1 MLVPMISFPVGNRM
15 KTKSKPLY
23 CRIFDDLRDRIVF
36 GVYPPGT
43 SLPEKELCQEF
54 KVSRTPLREAF
65 SKLQDMKLVTVIP
78 RFGTTV
84 TAVDIHEIRCAF
96 EVKIKLEGLA
106 GELAA
111 ERIEP
116 EKLDELDGVI
126 SEAARLLAEGGNNR
140 HHRLIEI
147 EGRFHEII
155 RQSTQN
161 PILQEMLDNLHY
173 RCARLWSSAL
183 SQVVPD
189 EEIINQLRDVHTAL
203 KNGDSKGAGALM
215 EHHVQYFIEKIK
227 RILL

>member
-1 MLVPMISFPVGNRM
+1 MLIPMISIPVGTRM
-15 KTKSKPLY
+15 KMKSKPLY

-126 SEAARLLAEGGNNR
+126 SEAARLLAEAQTSQR
-140 HHRLIEI
+140 SVARESAALAAAA
-147 EGRFHEII
+147 
-155 RQSTQN
+155 RQ
-161 PILQEMLDNLHY
+161 
-173 RCARLWSSAL
+173 RA
-183 SQVVPD
+183 
-189 EEIINQLRDVHTAL
+189 
-203 KNGDSKGAGALM
+203 GAGQGQPRPGNVG
-215 EHHVQYFIEKIK
+215 HPTPSRVRRK
-227 RILL
+227 RRLFDRQQVELCCGTWPTRTSSETTLRRSVRRAVRSRAAVRTTDARP

>member
-1 MLVPMISFPVGNRM
+1 MISLPVGSRM
-15 KTKSKPLY
+15 NTKSKPLY
-23 CRIFDDLRDRIVF
+23 CRIFEQLRDRIVF
-36 GVYPPGT
+36 GVYAPGT
-43 SLPEKELCQEF
+43 TLPEKELCQEF

-65 SKLQDMKLVTVIP
+65 SKLQDMKLVTAIP

-116 EKLDELDGVI
+116 AQLDQLDGVI
-126 SEAARLLAEGGNNR
+126 SEAGRLLAAGGNHR
-140 HHRLIEI
+140 HQRLIEI

-161 PILQEMLDNLHY
+161 LILQDLLDNLHY

-189 EEIINQLRDVHTAL
+189 EEIISQLREVHSAL
-203 KNGDSKGAGALM
+203 KNGDSKKAGALM
-215 EHHVQYFIEKIK
+215 EQHVQYFIEKIK